1 MTNVSKLA
9 RISHTLPAAAAD
21 APASTAFL
29 AAAPPWS
36 KHRADRGLRALATKV
51 REVRGLLTILTLAIA
66 GTIQAVPADA
76 AEPVLTQE
84 QVEAAVL
91 EGFPSIEAAAAAV
104 EAAEA
109 RLSRARRIP
118 HPTLELGGG
127 RGEDRSGPASGA
139 EWGVGLELELPT
151 PWRYGAATS
160 AARAEI
166 SVAAADLVS
175 IRARTT
181 ARIRALAVQLAGSR
195 RRLGVLE
202 SQAEMVQRLAEFTA
216 LRVRLGEARELERL
230 RMKVEL
236 GRIQR
241 RVDLAGAEHDAIAE
255 TLSRLSAGRLP
266 DRFRI
271 ELPLDG
277 TPLAIDRAALAA
289 AALEANPDLA
299 AQARRAAAAEARSAF
314 QRSLALPSFVTR
326 VDTAT
331 EYDSRSTSIAVAV
344 KLPLWNRNRPAV
356 AAADAEHRTALAE
369 LEQRRRA
376 LLARLDA
383 AASTYEAA
391 RTVALRFTEEIL
403 PAAQEAV
410 RLAELSYREGET
422 SILDLLDA
430 RRNAQDAELEDVQAR
445 LQLHLLRVEL
455 DLLTGRLKPPAPPS
469 TSAHPLSKET
479 AS

>member
-1 MTNVSKLA
+1 MT
-9 RISHTLPAAAAD
+9 RIS
-21 APASTAFL
+21 
-29 AAAPPWS
+29 
-36 KHRADRGLRALATKV
+36 R
-51 REVRGLLTILTLAIA
+51 LLTITVLTLAATTPA
-66 GTIQAVPADA
+66 GVGRAE
-76 AEPVLTQE
+76 EPVLTQE

-91 EGFPSIEAAAAAV
+91 EGFPSIEGAAAAV
-104 EAAEA
+104 QAAEA

-118 HPTLELGGG
+118 DPSLELGGG

-139 EWGVGLELELPT
+139 QWGVGLELELPT
-151 PWRYGAATS
+151 PWRYKAASS

-181 ARIRALAVQLAGSR
+181 ARIRALAVQLAGAR
-195 RRLGVLE
+195 RRLEVLE
-202 SQAEMVQRLAEFTA
+202 SQAGMVQRLAEFTA

-241 RVDLAGAEHDAIAE
+241 SVDMARAEQAGIAE

-266 DRFRI
+266 ERFQI

-277 TPLAIDRAALAA
+277 TPPAIDRGALAA

-299 AQARRAAAAEARSAF
+299 AQARRAAAAEVRSAF

-326 VDTAT
+326 VETAT

-344 KLPLWNRNRPAV
+344 KVPLWNRNRPAV
-356 AAADAEHRTALAE
+356 AVADAEHRAALAE

-383 AASTYEAA
+383 AASRYEAA
-391 RTVALRFTEEIL
+391 RRTALRFTEEIL
-403 PAAQEAV
+403 PAAREAV
-410 RLAELSYREGET
+410 KLAELSYREGET

-430 RRNAQDAELEDVQAR
+430 RRNAQNAELEDVQAR

-455 DLLTGRLKPPAPPS
+455 DLLTGRVKPPAPPS
-469 TSAHPLSKET
+469 TPAHPISKET